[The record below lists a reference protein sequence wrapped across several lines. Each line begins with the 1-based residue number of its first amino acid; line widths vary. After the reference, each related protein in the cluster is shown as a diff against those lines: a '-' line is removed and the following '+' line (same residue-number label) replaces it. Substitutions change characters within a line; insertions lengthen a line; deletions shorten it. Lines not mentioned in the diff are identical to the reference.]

1 MQTRYRIGWDLTGW
15 TVIDT
20 ASGQLAELDGLPLIG
35 LWLDRDK
42 AHVAAAFEVEHS
54 TSIYSGVVRMLD
66 LALGTEAHAL
76 V

>member
-35 LWLDRDK
+35 LQPEEAEDIRNTLNENS
-42 AHVAAAFEVEHS
+42 APS
-54 TSIYSGVVRMLD
+54 RMQV
-66 LALGTEAHAL
+66 GQCF
-76 V
+76 